1 LSKLKPF
8 SLLSFSR
15 QDLARFCLQIES
27 EGLFEIDSGKPGPV
41 VGILAH
47 THGNEPVGLAAIMG
61 LLAENALAD
70 RLKVGKVLLIVNN
83 LEAARRFYR
92 EAEGQTTTAAWR
104 FVDQDMNRVPEVLA
118 GESYELQRLRQVLPY
133 YQSLTHVLDLH
144 STSAPSEPMLIQSEN
159 APDLSFPGVSIQ
171 LQGIIACL
179 RGKPLISLC
188 KQAAGYV
195 VECGSHENPESWRLA
210 QAVSWHFLAELGLL
224 DGPVVLSEQDL
235 ETYEIYQAVVF
246 PNASYQ
252 LTKIL
257 ESYEFL
263 PQGMV
268 LARGEGEPLVIKQD
282 SYAIMPS
289 PRLRPVHSGSEFLFL
304 ATRKERL

>member
-1 LSKLKPF
+1 M
-8 SLLSFSR
+8 
-15 QDLARFCLQIES
+15 
-27 EGLFEIDSGKPGPV
+27 FEVDSGKPGPV

-70 RLKVGKVLLIVNN
+70 CLKAGKVLLIVNN

-104 FVDQDMNRVPEVLA
+104 FVDQDMNRVPEVLS
-118 GESYELQRLRQVLPY
+118 GKSYELQRLHQLLPY

-144 STSAPSEPMLIQSEN
+144 STSALSKPMLIQGES
-159 APDLSFPGVSIQ
+159 APHLSFPGVSIQ
-171 LQGIIACL
+171 LQGIIPCL

-210 QAVSWHFLAELGLL
+210 QTVSWHLLAELGLL
-224 DGPVVLSEQDL
+224 DSLAEDLPEQDFV
-235 ETYEIYQAVVF
+235 TYEIYQAVVF

-268 LARGEGEPLVIKQD
+268 LAHGDDEPLVIKQD

-289 PRLRPVHSGSEFLFL
+289 PRLKPVHPGSEFLFL
-304 ATRKERL
+304 ATRKERQ